1 MSGRAWVTR
10 ACALSAL
17 GWAGLASGA
26 GGAWHYTIGQPRVAQ
41 QANFCDQRRSI
52 EEIAGIFERFGPQ
65 TGYAALSRSPDCA
78 IAVRSFTPHSI
89 LMTVTISKGEP
100 GEYSVRFVEVK
111 NAGGDTLYLVTT
123 RDVAAQ

>member
-1 MSGRAWVTR
+1 M
-10 ACALSAL
+10 
-17 GWAGLASGA
+17 
-26 GGAWHYTIGQPRVAQ
+26 
-41 QANFCDQRRSI
+41 
-52 EEIAGIFERFGPQ
+52 
-65 TGYAALSRSPDCA
+65 
-78 IAVRSFTPHSI
+78 RSFTPRSI